1 MKKALSYLNRT
12 LLCVWLIAATG
23 MFVIFLLQRRRQPGV
38 FAACL
43 AVTLTA
49 AILGAA
55 LWETDPVSMTALD
68 VGQGACTVLR
78 GGGATFVVDC
88 GGEGGE
94 AVGETA
100 ARELR
105 MGGETSVDG
114 LILTHLDTDHCNGA
128 AQLMARVQVRRLF
141 LPEQESDSRKT
152 ILTAA
157 ERCGTEIVLVTE
169 DLTLDFSGGSL
180 QLFAPVL
187 PGSRNC
193 GLAAL
198 MSAGEYDILIPGDM
212 PAAAERVLA
221 DTHSLPQVEV
231 LVVGHHGAASSTAPE
246 LLQTVSP
253 EIAVISVGADNSY
266 GHPAQAVLDRLT
278 EAGAA
283 VYRTDQ
289 AGDITITR

>member
-1 MKKALSYLNRT
+1 M
-12 LLCVWLIAATG
+12 
-23 MFVIFLLQRRRQPGV
+23 
-38 FAACL
+38 
-43 AVTLTA
+43 
-49 AILGAA
+49 
-55 LWETDPVSMTALD
+55 
-68 VGQGACTVLR
+68 
-78 GGGATFVVDC
+78 
-88 GGEGGE
+88 
-94 AVGETA
+94 
-100 ARELR
+100 
-105 MGGETSVDG
+105 
-114 LILTHLDTDHCNGA
+114 
-128 AQLMARVQVRRLF
+128 QVRRLF
-141 LPEQESDSRKT
+141 LPEQESDSREA

-157 ERCGTEIVLVTE
+157 ERCGTEIVFVTE

-231 LVVGHHGAASSTAPE
+231 LVVGHHGAAGSTAPE
-246 LLQTVSP
+246 LLQAVSP

>member
-1 MKKALSYLNRT
+1 MIRYCHLVT
-12 LLCVWLIAATG
+12 LL
-23 MFVIFLLQRRRQPGV
+23 P
-38 FAACL
+38 
-43 AVTLTA
+43 
-49 AILGAA
+49 
-55 LWETDPVSMTALD
+55 
-68 VGQGACTVLR
+68 
-78 GGGATFVVDC
+78 
-88 GGEGGE
+88 
-94 AVGETA
+94 
-100 ARELR
+100 
-105 MGGETSVDG
+105 VDG
-114 LILTHLDTDHCNGA
+114 FYQKNEF
-128 AQLMARVQVRRLF
+128 LF
-141 LPEQESDSRKT
+141 LFSTEQQEAENLGYDVAKT
-152 ILTAA
+152 LHAA
-157 ERCGTEIVLVTE
+157 ERCGTEIVFVTE

-180 QLFAPVL
+180 RLFAPVL

>member
-1 MKKALSYLNRT
+1 M
-12 LLCVWLIAATG
+12 
-23 MFVIFLLQRRRQPGV
+23 
-38 FAACL
+38 
-43 AVTLTA
+43 LT
-49 AILGAA
+49 
-55 LWETDPVSMTALD
+55 P
-68 VGQGACTVLR
+68 
-78 GGGATFVVDC
+78 
-88 GGEGGE
+88 
-94 AVGETA
+94 
-100 ARELR
+100 
-105 MGGETSVDG
+105 
-114 LILTHLDTDHCNGA
+114 
-128 AQLMARVQVRRLF
+128 
-141 LPEQESDSRKT
+141 
-152 ILTAA
+152 
-157 ERCGTEIVLVTE
+157 ERCGTEIVFVTE

-231 LVVGHHGAASSTAPE
+231 LVVGHHGAAGSTAPE
-246 LLQTVSP
+246 LLQAVSP